1 MILGDNGVINN
12 ISAGSPGF
20 DRDKNPKPALYG
32 TRPAGVREKSRR
44 KNIMEN
50 NYPIALLNTSIATI
64 DGTYTLET
72 IALDQAKELI
82 EGKETISAV
91 GHGPTARL
99 MTDMLGIDVPENRIE
114 FEQQPG
120 QTALVFKLNRRLPEG
135 KILSREEIEEIGYK
149 FQILRREK

>member
-82 EGKETISAV
+82 EGKETVSAI
-91 GHGPTARL
+91 GHASTAQIL
-99 MTDMLGIDVPENRIE
+99 TELLGIDVPVNRIQ
-114 FEQQPG
+114 FEQQAG
-120 QTALVFKLNRRLPEG
+120 QVALVFKLNGRPLEG
-135 KILSREEIEEIGYK
+135 KILSREEIESIGYK
-149 FQILRREK
+149 FQILRRKK